1 MTDEEKLS
9 KQQLRALKAI
19 RKKKEKIDS
28 LKEDINKMTE
38 KLKLEGGKL
47 VPGDKPAEVPKQT
60 VPGPVE
66 QPMERPVQQAPVEQP
81 MERPVQ
87 QAPVEQPDVSP
98 EWIPEQPVHQAP
110 QIPPA
115 APAAPQPQEQIIVK
129 LYLTN
134 GLEVPVEVP
143 LNVTREQYIDYV
155 LGLIGE
161 GRAITT
167 HHGVIIPSKIV
178 LID

>member
-60 VPGPVE
+60 VPG
-66 QPMERPVQQAPVEQP
+66 PVEQP